1 MKITFEIN
9 EIDYGALVERFLP
22 LVHDKLAEKDGT
34 GAMILAKIATM
45 PPEVA
50 GKMVDM
56 LPQTTKDEIA
66 VMLVNK
72 NKDNIV
78 KMVLEYAEKNKLYFK
93 IDDFKVK

>member
-78 KMVLEYAEKNKLYFK
+78 KMVLEYAEKNKLYFI